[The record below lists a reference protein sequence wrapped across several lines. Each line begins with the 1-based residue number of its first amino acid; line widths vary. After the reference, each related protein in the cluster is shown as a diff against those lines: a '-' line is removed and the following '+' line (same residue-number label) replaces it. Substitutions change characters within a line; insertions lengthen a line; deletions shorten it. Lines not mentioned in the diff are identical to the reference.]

1 MDDTGIKREPVIR
14 ISYDRMEAYIMLPI
28 LGDNEAYTVDELM
41 DAAAKNGVVFGIDC
55 DLISDMVESRNFGH
69 EICFARGQKP
79 QDGEDG
85 RYEFLFDYNL
95 NKQPKIL
102 DDGSV
107 DYWSVHSVE
116 VVKKGQEI
124 ARYIEPVEGKD
135 GKDVFGK
142 VIQAKRGKPLPP
154 LAGRGFEK
162 SADGLLYVA
171 TIDGKIEKNKN
182 RILINPVLEING
194 DVDVGTGNIDFIGD
208 VIVHG
213 SVRAGA
219 RIMSSQSITVDGI
232 CEGCVLEAGKD
243 IILRSGMIGRNKA
256 RLIVNGNLFAKF
268 IEYTEVNVEGYV
280 EADSAVNC
288 IIVSNDRVLFKGGHA
303 SIVGGKVYGCAGIEV
318 ANLGNDAFI
327 KTEVNVGVHKKIKI
341 KIAELERLIVQKQQ
355 LLDNIT
361 AGLKQIEMLEEKTAD
376 RENLDEKKMTF
387 TRAKIEKTAD
397 IIANKEELG
406 RLQSIVERSTNA
418 TVKVTERTYPN
429 VEVCINNSKL
439 VTKDEVGPA
448 EFMEKDAGIVMMSL

>member
-14 ISYDRMEAYIMLPI
+14 ISYDRMEAYILLPI
-28 LGDNEAYTVDELM
+28 LGDNEAYTVDELI

-95 NKQPKIL
+95 NKKPKIR

-194 DVDVGTGNIDFIGD
+194 NVDVGTGNIDFIGD

-213 SVRAGA
+213 NVRAGA

-243 IILRSGMIGRNKA
+243 IILRSG
-256 RLIVNGNLFAKF
+256 KF
-268 IEYTEVNVEGYV
+268 IEYTEVNVEGDV
-280 EADSAVNC
+280 EADSAVNS
-288 IIVSNDRVLFKGGHA
+288 IIVSNDMVLFKGGHA

-327 KTEVNVGVHKKIKI
+327 KTEVHVGVHKKIKI
-341 KIAELERLIVQKQQ
+341 KIAELERLIMQKQQ

-376 RENLDEKKMTF
+376 RENLDEKKMTL

-397 IIANKEELG
+397 INANKEELG

-418 TVKVTERTYPN
+418 TVKVTELTYPN
-429 VEVCINNSKL
+429 VEVYINNSKL

>member
-14 ISYDRMEAYIMLPI
+14 ISYDRMEAYILLPI

-95 NKQPKIL
+95 NKKPKIR

-213 SVRAGA
+213 NVRTGA

-256 RLIVNGNLFAKF
+256 RLIVKGNLFAKF

-280 EADSAVNC
+280 EADSAVNS
-288 IIVSNDRVLFKGGHA
+288 IIVSNDMVLFKGGHA
-303 SIVGGKVYGCAGIEV
+303 SIVGGKVYGCAGIDV

-327 KTEVNVGVHKKIKI
+327 KTEVHVGVHKKIKI
-341 KIAELERLIVQKQQ
+341 KIAELERLIMQKQQ

-376 RENLDEKKMTF
+376 RENLDEKKMAL

-397 IIANKEELG
+397 INANKEELG

-418 TVKVTERTYPN
+418 TVKVTELTYPN
-429 VEVCINNSKL
+429 VEVYINNSKL